1 MWGGRQ
7 VRLFLLGFQGYLA
20 EKKKKR
26 QEKTFSPK
34 CSYSFAPNASYGF
47 KQKLPLWS
55 SEGFLAFALLL
66 MLLGLRWLKQVIKT
80 LAAGY
85 SIVVLQLLKT
95 GRNSLSYT
103 KQLCIGSATCFGIN
117 TAGSGRGGSLRKIYN
132 SHLLLFS
139 LVQLLAWKKYPVV
152 SGTLLFSPHP

>member
-1 MWGGRQ
+1 MWGGWQ
-7 VRLFLLGFQGYLA
+7 VKGFVLGFQGYLA
-20 EKKKKR
+20 EKKKKMK
-26 QEKTFSPK
+26 EKIFSPK
-34 CSYSFAPNASYGF
+34 SSYSFAPNASYGF

-55 SEGFLAFALLL
+55 SEGFLAFALFL

-85 SIVVLQLLKT
+85 SIVVLRLLKT

-103 KQLCIGSATCFGIN
+103 KQLCIGSAMCFGIN
-117 TAGSGRGGSLRKIYN
+117 TAGSGRGNLSEICN

-152 SGTLLFSPHP
+152 SGTLRFSPHP